1 MQKLKLLAER
11 VIKFLTAKFKSET
24 KTCKCSKCKR
34 KNKNKEQQ
42 CSSK

>member
-24 KTCKCSKCKR
+24 KTCKCKCKR

-42 CSSK
+42 CSNK

>member
-24 KTCKCSKCKR
+24 KTCKCKC
-34 KNKNKEQQ
+34 KNKEQQ
-42 CSSK
+42 CSNK